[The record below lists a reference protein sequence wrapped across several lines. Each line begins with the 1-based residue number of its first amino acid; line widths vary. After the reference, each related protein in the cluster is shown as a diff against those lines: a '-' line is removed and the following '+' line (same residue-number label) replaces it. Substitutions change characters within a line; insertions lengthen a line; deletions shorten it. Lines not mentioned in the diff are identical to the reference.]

1 MALKFKI
8 GDAVRQVVPVV
19 QGTVTGKQIIGDD
32 VHYSVRWTDA
42 AGNVHERA
50 VAEEEIEAADQG

>member
-1 MALKFKI
+1 MAMKFKI

-32 VHYSVRWTDA
+32 VHYNVRWTDA

-50 VAEEEIEAADQG
+50 FAEDEIEAADQS

>member
-1 MALKFKI
+1 MAMKFKI

-32 VHYSVRWTDA
+32 VHYTVQWTDA
-42 AGNVHERA
+42 SGSVHERA
-50 VAEEEIEAADQG
+50 FAEEQIEAVESV